1 MLKTSDFKLIFTPI
15 RELLGFSPKLKHI
28 YFSYLTISEIF
39 SWFEEHFCLQIL
51 LLLLLLAAIKSLRG
65 VVVKG
70 NSLLA
75 VLILVFCEIEISAFR
90 RPSQI
95 FKYWRPSEDVPT
107 YFQNKCEKNM
117 YLRVQYVRVWV
128 CLKKSIRNFCRPM
141 FFRDFRLPMS
151 FTELFNYFLKNIKQ
165 KICILTYNMT
175 EYFYEISKKIVKFV
189 LNFWF

>member
-51 LLLLLLAAIKSLRG
+51 LLLLLLLAAIKSLRG
-65 VVVKG
+65 VVVKRD
-70 NSLLA
+70 SLLA

-95 FKYWRPSEDVPT
+95 SNTDVLPRMFPRIFK
-107 YFQNKCEKNM
+107 KNA
-117 YLRVQYVRVWV
+117 Q
-128 CLKKSIRNFCRPM
+128 K
-141 FFRDFRLPMS
+141 
-151 FTELFNYFLKNIKQ
+151 
-165 KICILTYNMT
+165 KICILEYNMSDFKFFWRNPSET
-175 EYFYEISKKIVKFV
+175 SAYRCFSEISAYRRLSQNFSTTFQKTLNKKYVS
-189 LNFWF
+189 

>member
-51 LLLLLLAAIKSLRG
+51 LLLLLLLAAIKSLRG

-95 FKYWRPSEDVPT
+95 FKYWRLSVDVAT
-107 YFQNKCEKNM
+107 YFQNKC
-117 YLRVQYVRVWV
+117 
-128 CLKKSIRNFCRPM
+128 
-141 FFRDFRLPMS
+141 D
-151 FTELFNYFLKNIKQ
+151 
-165 KICILTYNMT
+165 KICILGYNMSEFEFVWRNPSET
-175 EYFYEISKKIVKFV
+175 SADRCSFEISAYPCPSQ
-189 LNFWF
+189 NFSTTF